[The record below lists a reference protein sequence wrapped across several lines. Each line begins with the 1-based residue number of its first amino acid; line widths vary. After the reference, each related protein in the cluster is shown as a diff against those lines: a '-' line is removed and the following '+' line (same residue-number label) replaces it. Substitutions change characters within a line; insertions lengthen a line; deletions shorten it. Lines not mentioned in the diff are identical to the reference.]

1 MRNINLSIHW
11 GHDSSLC
18 LSNDEKI
25 IGFLEVERMN
35 RIKSFGFK
43 YGWRNSD
50 DNKNFDFIVS
60 NFLKKF
66 GYSKS
71 EINRVALIRTHR
83 GDEIPKPISE
93 TFKNVDY
100 FFFDH
105 HEAHAAVGH
114 YSSPFKKSIILT
126 MDGGGNDGGLG
137 FFLGE
142 EENIEKIRTIGD
154 GSIGQTWTAVRR
166 FWSDTEL
173 GPIGTEGTLMGA
185 AAYGKEI
192 PELVELFTNT
202 MENGKN
208 VWQSFP
214 LEIKKLFK
222 KKFFIKKAKYQI
234 NQKYYFDFCASLQ
247 KSFDIIFKKNLKFAI
262 KEMKKHN
269 VNSLVLSGGCIY
281 NCVALGKFL
290 PKYIDNYFIPYS
302 IDDGGLTLGSSMLLN
317 HKIDKKSK
325 NYKFLEQY
333 CSPYQGFNETEKN
346 LLENV
351 NSRNEVKIE
360 HTNAKCVANLI
371 SEGKVI
377 ALFNGRSESG
387 KRALGN
393 RSIVADPRDPN
404 MKDRLNKKIKNRQTY
419 RPFAPTILRDHVEEF
434 FEQSVDSPYMNLSI
448 KIKKNKV
455 KLIPAVC
462 HYDNSARLQTLD
474 KNCNPEFYKL
484 IEEFYK
490 ITDIPILI
498 NTSFNEFEP
507 IVENIND
514 AIDTFLKFEID
525 HIFMNDKYLISKKGS
540 FYN

>member
-1 MRNINLSIHW
+1 MQKINLSIQW

-18 LSNDEKI
+18 LSTEEKI
-25 IGFLEVERMN
+25 IGFLEIERMN

-43 YGWRNSD
+43 YDW
-50 DNKNFDFIVS
+50 KNFDFIIS
-60 NFLKKF
+60 NFLENF
-66 GYSKS
+66 GYNKS
-71 EINRVALIRTHR
+71 DINRLALIRSHR
-83 GDEIPKPISE
+83 GDEIPKPIFK

-100 FFFDH
+100 VFFDH

-114 YSSPFKKSIILT
+114 YSSPYKKSIILT

-142 EENIEKIRTIGD
+142 EENIKKIRTVGD

-166 FWSDTEL
+166 FWSNTEL

-214 LEIKKLFK
+214 PEIKKMFK
-222 KKFFIKKAKYQI
+222 RRLFIKKAKYQI
-234 NQKYYFDFCASLQ
+234 NQKCYFDFCASLQ
-247 KSFDIIFKKNLKFAI
+247 KSFEIIFEKNLKIAI
-262 KEMKKHN
+262 NEMKKHN
-269 VNSLVLSGGCIY
+269 AESLVLSGGCIY
-281 NCVALGKFL
+281 NCVAIGKFL
-290 PKYIDNYFIPYS
+290 TKYIDNYFIPYS
-302 IDDGGLTLGSSMLLN
+302 IDDGGLAIGSSMLLN
-317 HKIDKKSK
+317 HKIDGKPK
-325 NYKFLEQY
+325 NYKFLDQY
-333 CSPYQGFNETEKN
+333 CSPYQGFNKKEEN
-346 LLENV
+346 ILENI
-351 NSRNEVKIE
+351 NSRKDIKFE
-360 HTNAKCVANLI
+360 HSNASLVAKLI

-404 MKDRLNKKIKNRQTY
+404 MKDKLNKKIKNRQAY
-419 RPFAPTILRDHVEEF
+419 RPFAPTILKDHVGEF
-434 FEQSVDSPYMNLSI
+434 FEHIVDSPYMNFSI
-448 KIKKNKV
+448 KVKKDKV
-455 KLIPAVC
+455 KFIPAAC
-462 HYDNSARLQTLD
+462 HYDNTARLQTLD
-474 KNCNPEFYKL
+474 KDFNPQFYKL

-498 NTSFNEFEP
+498 NTSFNESEP

-514 AIDTFLKFEID
+514 AINTFLRSEID
-525 HIFMNDKYLISKKGS
+525 HIFVYEKYLISKK
-540 FYN
+540 